1 MAGVQSVS
9 FEYPPADELAR
20 DDAWWAIYDESFPAS
35 EREPRAVILGSVRQG
50 VGVAARARRGQT
62 VAGLATV
69 HLLRRPAA
77 VFLVYLAVAPAL
89 RGRGLG
95 GPLLEDVYRVA
106 ADRLARAGAPLAG
119 LVWEVD
125 APALAATADE
135 RQRRERRIEFFR
147 RLGGALLPRP
157 YAQPPLQGTEPVPM
171 RLMYR
176 PAAGAGWPDGAAADA
191 LVRAMYFEKY
201 GAANGISA
209 EILERLYGEAARDGG
224 TEAPARE

>member
-1 MAGVQSVS
+1 MAGVLPVS
-9 FEYPPADELAR
+9 FEYPPADELAH

-35 EREPRAVILGSVRQG
+35 EREPRAVILGSLRRG

-106 ADRLARAGAPLAG
+106 ADRLARDGSPLAG
-119 LVWEVD
+119 LIWEVD
-125 APALAATADE
+125 APALAATPEE
-135 RQRRERRIEFFR
+135 RRRRERRLAFFG
-147 RLGGALLPRP
+147 RLGGAVLPRP
-157 YAQPPLQGTEPVPM
+157 YAQPPLQGTDPVTM
-171 RLMYR
+171 HLMYR
-176 PAAGAGWPDGAAADA
+176 PAAGAGWPDREAADA

-201 GAANGISA
+201 GAANGIPQ
-209 EILERLYGEAARDGG
+209 EILEGLLRTTGG
-224 TEAPARE
+224 AGPGPG